1 MSFGDVAAFASAG
14 EAGKVAQHASSKA
27 AQSLDVRR
35 KGDRARSISHR
46 IAADRPQLHWTGQG
60 IIATAMS
67 TNPIHVVG
75 GGLAGSE
82 AAWQA
87 AEAGVPVVLHEMR
100 PVRGT
105 EAHKTESLAE
115 LVCSNSFRS
124 DDAETNA
131 VGLLHAEMRLAG
143 SLIMASGDA
152 NQVPAGGALAVD
164 RDGFSAA
171 VTAQLEAHPLVTI
184 VREEIAGMP
193 PADWDLAIVATGP
206 LTAPSLAE
214 AIARETGADALAFFD
229 AIAPI
234 VHFDT
239 IDMDVCW
246 FQSRYDK
253 VGPGGTGKD
262 YINCPMDRAQYEAF
276 VQALLEGEKTGFKE
290 WEGTP
295 YFDGCLPIEVMAE
308 RGAETLRHGPMKP
321 MGLTNPHNPAV
332 KAYAV
337 VQLRQDNALGTLYNM
352 VGFQTKLKHGEQVR
366 IFRTIPG
373 LENAEFARLGGLH
386 RNTYINSPTLLDG
399 SLQLKTRKGLR
410 FAGQITGCEGYVES
424 AAIGLL
430 AGRFAA
436 AERLGRPIPLPPAT
450 TAFGALLGHITGGH
464 IVADEE
470 PGKRSF
476 QPMNINF
483 GLFPPLEP
491 GTNLKP
497 DGFAGRFRGKD
508 KALAKRRAV
517 TSRALADCR
526 AWLGLPEQAE
536 AAE

>member
-1 MSFGDVAAFASAG
+1 MTIEPV
-14 EAGKVAQHASSKA
+14 
-27 AQSLDVRR
+27 
-35 KGDRARSISHR
+35 
-46 IAADRPQLHWTGQG
+46 
-60 IIATAMS
+60 
-67 TNPIHVVG
+67 HVVG

-82 AAWQA
+82 ASWQIA
-87 AEAGVPVVLHEMR
+87 QAGVPVILHEMR

-105 EAHKTESLAE
+105 DAHKTEGLAE

-131 VGLLHAEMRLAG
+131 VGVLHAEMRLAN

-164 RDGFSAA
+164 RDGFSDA
-171 VTAQLEAHPLVTI
+171 VTAKLEAHPLITI
-184 VREEIAGMP
+184 VREEVSGLP
-193 PADWDLAIVATGP
+193 PVEWGKTIIATGP

-214 AIARETGADALAFFD
+214 AIAAETGADALAFFD

-239 IDMDVCW
+239 IDMDVAW

-262 YINCPMDRAQYEAF
+262 YINCPMDKAQYDAF
-276 VQALLEGEKTGFKE
+276 IAALLEGGKTEFKE

-308 RGAETLRHGPMKP
+308 RGPETLRHGPMKP
-321 MGLTNPHNPAV
+321 MGLTNAHNPSV

-399 SLQLKTRKGLR
+399 TLQLKSRPGLR

-436 AERLGRPIPLPPAT
+436 AERLGQQPTLPPVT

-464 IVADEE
+464 ISSDDE

-476 QPMNINF
+476 QPMNVNF

-491 GTNLKP
+491 GTKLRP
-497 DGFAGRFRGKD
+497 DDFEGRFRGKD
-508 KALAKRRAV
+508 KSIAKKKALSA
-517 TSRALADCR
+517 RALADCR
-526 AWLGLPEQAE
+526 AWLGLSPRAE

>member
-1 MSFGDVAAFASAG
+1 MSIKPV
-14 EAGKVAQHASSKA
+14 H
-27 AQSLDVRR
+27 
-35 KGDRARSISHR
+35 
-46 IAADRPQLHWTGQG
+46 
-60 IIATAMS
+60 II
-67 TNPIHVVG
+67 G

-87 AEAGVPVVLHEMR
+87 AQAGIPVVLHEMR

-105 EAHKTESLAE
+105 EAHKTEGLAE

-143 SLIMASGDA
+143 SLIMQAGDA
-152 NQVPAGGALAVD
+152 HQVPAGGALAVD
-164 RDGFSAA
+164 RDGFSQA
-171 VTAQLEAHPLVTI
+171 VTAKLDAHPLITVM
-184 VREEIAGMP
+184 REEMTSLP
-193 PADWDLAIVATGP
+193 PEEWDQAIIATGP
-206 LTAPSLAE
+206 LTAPDLAA
-214 AIARETGADALAFFD
+214 AIAARTGADALAFFD

-234 VHFDT
+234 IHFDT
-239 IDMDVCW
+239 IDMNVAW

-262 YINCPMDRAQYEAF
+262 YINCPMDKPQYEAF
-276 VQALLEGEKTGFKE
+276 IEALLAGGKTEFKE

-308 RGAETLRHGPMKP
+308 RGPETLRHGPMKP
-321 MGLTNPHNPAV
+321 MGLTNAHNPTV
-332 KAYAV
+332 KPYAV

-352 VGFQTKLKHGEQVR
+352 VGFQTKLKYAEQVR

-373 LENAEFARLGGLH
+373 LENADFARLGGLH
-386 RNTYINSPTLLDG
+386 RNTYINSPELLDG
-399 SLQLKTRKGLR
+399 TLQLRARPGLR

-436 AERLGRPIPLPPAT
+436 AARLGHSLSVPPAT
-450 TAFGALLGHITGGH
+450 TAFGALLNHITGGH
-464 IVADEE
+464 IVSDDE

-483 GLFPPLEP
+483 GLFPPVEAPKVEGKRL
-491 GTNLKP
+491 
-497 DGFAGRFRGKD
+497 RGKE
-508 KALAKRRAV
+508 KTLARKRAM
-517 TSRALADCR
+517 SARALQDCS
-526 AWLGLPEQAE
+526 AWLGTTTGMK

>member
-1 MSFGDVAAFASAG
+1 M
-14 EAGKVAQHASSKA
+14 KTK
-27 AQSLDVRR
+27 SL
-35 KGDRARSISHR
+35 H
-46 IAADRPQLHWTGQG
+46 
-60 IIATAMS
+60 II
-67 TNPIHVVG
+67 G

-87 AEAGVPVVLHEMR
+87 AEAGVPVILHEMR

-105 EAHKTESLAE
+105 DAHKTDNLAE

-124 DDAETNA
+124 DDAQANA

-143 SLIMASGDA
+143 SLIMSSADA

-171 VTAQLEAHPLVTI
+171 VTARLEAHPLITI
-184 VREEIAGMP
+184 QREEVTGLP
-193 PADWDLAIVATGP
+193 PEEWEQAIIATGP

-214 AIARETGADALAFFD
+214 AIVQRTGADALAFFD

-234 VHFDT
+234 IHFDT
-239 IDMDVCW
+239 INFDICW

-262 YINCPMDRAQYEAF
+262 YINCPMDKAQYDAF
-276 VQALLEGEKTGFKE
+276 VQALIDGDKTEFKQ

-295 YFDGCLPIEVMAE
+295 YFDGCLPVEVMAE
-308 RGAETLRHGPMKP
+308 RGVETLRHGPMKP
-321 MGLTNPHNPAV
+321 MGLTNPHDPTV

-352 VGFQTKLKHGEQVR
+352 VGFQTKLKHAEQVR
-366 IFRTIPG
+366 IFRMIPG
-373 LENAEFARLGGLH
+373 LENADFARLGGLH
-386 RNTYINSPTLLDG
+386 RNTYINSPTLLDPT
-399 SLQLKTRKGLR
+399 LQLKGRPGLR

-424 AAIGLL
+424 SAVGLL

-436 AERLGRPIPLPPAT
+436 AEILGQQPSQPPVT
-450 TAFGALLGHITGGH
+450 TAFGALLNHITGGH
-464 IVADEE
+464 IVSDDE

-476 QPMNINF
+476 QPMNVNF
-483 GLFPPLEP
+483 GLFPPVEAPKSEGKRL
-491 GTNLKP
+491 
-497 DGFAGRFRGKD
+497 RGKD
-508 KALAKRRAV
+508 KIVAKRHAV
-517 TSRALADCR
+517 TSRALVDCR
-526 AWLGLPEQAE
+526 EWLGIPAE
-536 AAE
+536 AQAAE